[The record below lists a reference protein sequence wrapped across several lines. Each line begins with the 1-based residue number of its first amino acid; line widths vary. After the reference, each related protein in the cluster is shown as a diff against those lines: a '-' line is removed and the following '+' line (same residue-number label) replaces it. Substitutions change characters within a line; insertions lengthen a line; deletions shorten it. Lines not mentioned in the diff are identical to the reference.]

1 VRCVVSKERERE
13 AQIVKSTLASWLAFL
28 VFVRVLVPQASAA
41 APVPNL
47 AGTFRLVAE
56 QSDRIDE
63 AIGRAIAPMSFF
75 ARPFA
80 RRRLQKI
87 NTPYERLMIGA
98 TADNVVVVADPR
110 IPVQT
115 PLTGAPIKWKREDG
129 EPFDVTGVWDGTVFQ
144 QTFASGT
151 GRRVNRYSVSADG
164 QTLTL
169 QVVVRGG
176 GLPGAMTYQLV
187 YRRVS

>member
-1 VRCVVSKERERE
+1 M
-13 AQIVKSTLASWLAFL
+13 KSLASWFFLL
-28 VFVRVLVPQASAA
+28 VFVCVPVPRTSAA
-41 APVPNL
+41 THLPNL
-47 AGTFRLVAE
+47 AGTFHIVAE
-56 QSDRIDE
+56 QSDSIDE
-63 AIGRAIAPMSFF
+63 AIDRAIAPMSFF

-80 RRRLQKI
+80 RSRLRMI
-87 NTPYERLMIGA
+87 NTAYERLMIGA
-98 TADNVVVVADPR
+98 TADTVMVVADPR

-115 PLTGAPIKWKREDG
+115 PLNGAPIKWKREDG
-129 EPFDVTGVWDGTVFQ
+129 EPFDVTGVWDGTAFQ

-169 QVVVRGG
+169 QVVVTGG
-176 GLPGAMTYQLV
+176 GLPGAMSYQLV